1 MEICTRKTLK
11 HQMEICT
18 TKTPK
23 PQMSTRERDPER
35 ERERETENERRGGGG
50 GVEQIHSQNWGEE
63 MGFSFTNTSHFSSK
77 KMGFIFM
84 IC

>member
-1 MEICTRKTLK
+1 
-11 HQMEICT
+11 
-18 TKTPK
+18 
-23 PQMSTRERDPER
+23 MSTRARDPER
-35 ERERETENERRGGGG
+35 ERQRARDTQRERERKTENERRGGV